1 MCDNSLLLAGM
12 VRSGSRFED
21 PIPDA
26 DMEEEDYSYSSPP
39 ADVLPDADMEVE
51 GEGEQ
56 CMQANLGTGTEAAM
70 LLQEGQQAQM
80 SQASGCFLNV
90 TSRPAADKR
99 KAQDLADR
107 AEESKDF
114 KRWRAM
120 TLPAQQQQ
128 SRSPHPSTQRSS
140 GEHGAQTQRKQK
152 WRRPAES
159 ANANSK
165 RLPMFSSAADIARLA
180 QQAAAGTQATPVSR
194 ESVAAV
200 SSAVN
205 PVAAC
210 MLAHNNG
217 DSNAAATATA
227 GMTGFG
233 ITTAAAMQTAGPVQG
248 PPTIAVPIKA
258 SFAGTSSDQSYS
270 QGMALGQALHIEAAH
285 IQTPV
290 IQPLNSILRTAR
302 HGNAWT
308 GTAFGVPST
317 YKLSL

>member
-1 MCDNSLLLAGM
+1 
-12 VRSGSRFED
+12 
-21 PIPDA
+21 
-26 DMEEEDYSYSSPP
+26 
-39 ADVLPDADMEVE
+39 MEVE
-51 GEGEQ
+51 GEGGQ
-56 CMQANLGTGTEAAM
+56 CIQADLGTGTEATM
-70 LLQEGQQAQM
+70 FLQEGQQAQM
-80 SQASGCFLNV
+80 SQAGGFLNV

-99 KAQDLADR
+99 KAQDVADR

-120 TLPAQQQQ
+120 TPPAQQQ

-140 GEHGAQTQRKQK
+140 GEHGAQTQCKQK

-194 ESVAAV
+194 KSVAAV
-200 SSAVN
+200 SGAVTL
-205 PVAAC
+205 VTATG
-210 MLAHNNG
+210 LAHNNG
-217 DSNAAATATA
+217 NNNAAATATA
-227 GMTGFG
+227 GVTGFG
-233 ITTAAAMQTAGPVQG
+233 ITTAAAMHTAGPVQG
-248 PPTIAVPIKA
+248 PPTLAVPIQA

-270 QGMALGQALHIEAAH
+270 QGMAPDQGPHIEAAH
-285 IQTPV
+285 IQTSV

-302 HGNAWT
+302 HENAWT

-317 YKLSL
+317 YKFSL